1 MKPARACTFGA
12 IGAVLIAMAA
22 AARAATITS
31 ASLATH
37 GNIVELHFTIRGEG
51 LSWSRLEQ
59 HQQLIINLENVHLKI
74 PSRPLE
80 GQTLEPITSVEAYA
94 ISPREGRVVIEV
106 NGKVDYAITLAIPQ
120 LIVRFARA
128 GSAPEIATPI
138 ITRSRVNFANSDR
151 RHNSFSHSEGIAN
164 SAKNSVTANSNDAPE
179 RIHPV
184 AVFPPQSFS
193 STPLVVI
200 DPGHGGRDPGTRSA
214 SGIAEKDLALQIAL
228 RLRRALETAGVRA
241 ELTRTDDRFLTL
253 AERTQI
259 ANQAHANLFISVH
272 LNASPDANTTGIE
285 TYYLNNTTDRA
296 TIRLARMENSGE
308 GRAATGVPNLN
319 YILTD
324 LRQGDK
330 ANEAESLSRMI
341 EAETVAA
348 IAASSGIRANNL
360 GARSG
365 PFYVLVGA
373 EMPSV
378 LVECGFLSNPS
389 ETNRLSSPN
398 YQAGLADGIAA
409 AVTNYFNGDLA
420 VGNL

>member
-37 GNIVELHFTIRGEG
+37 SNIVELHFTIRGEG

-80 GQTLEPITSVEAYA
+80 GQTLEPIISVEAYA
-94 ISPREGRVVIEV
+94 ISPQEGRVVIEV
-106 NGKVDYAITLAIPQ
+106 NGKVDYAITLAMHQ
-120 LIVRFARA
+120 LIVRFART
-128 GSAPEIATPI
+128 GSAPEIAAPI
-138 ITRSRVNFANSDR
+138 VTRTRVNPANSDR

-164 SAKNSVTANSNDAPE
+164 SARTSVTANSNDAPE

-193 STPLVVI
+193 SSPLVVI

-259 ANQAHANLFISVH
+259 ANRAHANLFISVH

-308 GRAATGVPNLN
+308 GRATTSEPNLN

>member
-1 MKPARACTFGA
+1 MKRARVCTVGT
-12 IGAVLIAMAA
+12 IGAVLITMAI
-22 AARAATITS
+22 AARAATITD
-31 ASLATH
+31 ASMATR
-37 GNIVELHFTIRGEG
+37 GNIVELHFTVRGER

-59 HQQLIINLENVHLKI
+59 HQQLVINLENVRLKI
-74 PSRPLE
+74 PARPLD
-80 GQTLEPITSVEAYA
+80 GQTIEPITSIEAYA
-94 ISPREGRVVIEV
+94 TSSRDGRVVIDV
-106 NGKVDYAITLAIPQ
+106 SGKVDYAITLAMHQ

-128 GSAPEIATPI
+128 GSAPEIAAPI
-138 ITRSRVNFANSDR
+138 ITRTRVNLTTSER
-151 RHNSFSHSEGIAN
+151 RHNSYFRSEKVAN
-164 SAKNSVTANSNDAPE
+164 SARAAAIADSDDAPE
-179 RIHPV
+179 RIYPV
-184 AVFPPQSFS
+184 AAFPPQSFS
-193 STPLVVI
+193 DAPLVVI
-200 DPGHGGRDPGTRSA
+200 DAGHGGRDPGTRSA

-253 AERTQI
+253 AERTQV
-259 ANQAHANLFISVH
+259 ANQTHANLFISVH

-296 TIRLARMENSGE
+296 TIRLARMENSDE
-308 GRAATGVPNLN
+308 GRPVAGQPNLN

-341 EAETVAA
+341 ETETVAA

-378 LVECGFLSNPS
+378 LVECGFLSNTV
-389 ETNRLSSPN
+389 EANHLSSSN
-398 YQAGLADGIAA
+398 YQTGLADGIAA
-409 AVTNYFNGDLA
+409 AITNYLKGELA